1 MKSNQLKVL
10 NMTIENPKHEGE
22 IANAAALA
30 LQKCFIEV
38 SRTRTVLYVEN
49 DIVWSKAPNNTPV
62 LVKSYLDATLILRK
76 GLLVEG
82 HTKLKNVIIML
93 STSRFSLNVHY
104 LSS

>member
-1 MKSNQLKVL
+1 MLSMKSNQLKVL

-62 LVKSYLDATLILRK
+62 LVK
-76 GLLVEG
+76 
-82 HTKLKNVIIML
+82 KLSGRHPDLAK
-93 STSRFSLNVHY
+93 RFAGRGTYKIKKRDNNAIN
-104 LSS
+104 